1 MENNMSTDVIF
12 YTQIASIIA
21 FLVALFVPYKVLVAQ
36 KDALIE
42 LLKQEIEAM
51 KRKLSDTETQS
62 PDVLVTALS
71 SRVEIA
77 KAEIQRLKQDGDAH
91 QVEIREK
98 EKQLRRL
105 EEKLTVLNEL
115 IKDSELVCPKC
126 KSPLVTRGSHT
137 IYGYIDGREVD
148 ADIEY
153 LEYECGFSTD
163 GAEEKSTCRS
173 SVGKL

>member
-1 MENNMSTDVIF
+1 MSTDVIF

-21 FLVALFVPYKVLVAQ
+21 FLVALFVPYRVLVSQ

-62 PDVLVTALS
+62 PDILVTALS

-98 EKQLRRL
+98 ENQLRRL

-126 KSPLVTRGSHT
+126 KAPLVTRGSHT
-137 IYGYIDGREVD
+137 IYGHINGREVD

-163 GAEEKSTCRS
+163 GGEEKSPCRS
-173 SVGKL
+173 SVGRL